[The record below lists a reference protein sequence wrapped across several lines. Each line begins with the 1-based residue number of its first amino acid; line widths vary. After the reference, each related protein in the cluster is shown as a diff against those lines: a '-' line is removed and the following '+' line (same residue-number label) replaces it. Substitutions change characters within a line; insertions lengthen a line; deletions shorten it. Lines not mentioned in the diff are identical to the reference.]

1 MKTSGNPLK
10 RISQALRQR
19 RQQARPKPG
28 RLSQSGTVLT
38 LQGIVRMLA
47 DAVLINLA
55 LAVSL
60 IARLLWIVAVGD
72 PRIVV
77 DQYTI
82 WYYER
87 VYLNNSWVLTLLCLT
102 LFTANGFYTYGRFYR
117 GRYKILVV
125 FQAVS
130 LAYLIFGALTYLA
143 QSVFLGTLGAVLNF
157 PRGALVLSWAL
168 STTLLIA
175 ARAWAS
181 IWKDIIQAESKRPGH
196 LGKESIENVLVIG
209 GAGYIGSVLL
219 PRLLEAGYRVRL
231 LDLLL
236 YGTEPIQ
243 EWLKH
248 PRLEIIRAD
257 FRQIEKVVQAM
268 HEMDAVIHL
277 GGLVGDS
284 ACALNE
290 ELTLDINLM
299 ATRMIAEVAKGS
311 GIGHF
316 IFASTCSVYG
326 ASEQMVDER
335 SELHPVSLYARSKI
349 ASEKVLLKM
358 ADDRFAPVILR
369 FSTIYGMSGRPRFDL
384 VVNLLTAKA
393 VVDQEITI
401 FGGEQWRPF
410 LHVADAAQA
419 ILLALKAPL
428 PLVRNQIFNVGANDQ
443 NYQIRQ
449 VGEIIHQQ
457 VPTAVIVH
465 KDELADPRNYWVNF
479 NKIQRT
485 LGFAPQWTVER
496 GVAEIIAAFREGKI
510 RDYREARYSNVEFLK
525 REGLY
530 LLTNHDAGWASAL
543 LHEESIDVPEAQR
556 A

>member
-1 MKTSGNPLK
+1 MKKHGNRLK
-10 RISQALRQR
+10 KAF
-19 RQQARPKPG
+19 
-28 RLSQSGTVLT
+28 T
-38 LQGIVRMLA
+38 LQGLIRMLA
-47 DAVLINLA
+47 DAILINLA
-55 LAVSL
+55 LLIAL
-60 IARLLWIVAVGD
+60 IARLFWIVAIGD
-72 PRIVV
+72 PRVVV

-82 WYYER
+82 CYYER
-87 VYLNNSWVLTLLCLT
+87 VFLNNSWVLTLLCLI

-117 GRYKILVV
+117 GRYKVLVV
-125 FQAVS
+125 IQAVS

-143 QSVFLGTLGAVLNF
+143 QSIFLGTLGSILNF
-157 PRGALVLSWAL
+157 PRGALVLAWAL
-168 STTLLIA
+168 STAMLVA

-181 IWKDIIQAESKRPGH
+181 IWKNIIKAESKGPRHP
-196 LGKESIENVLVIG
+196 EEERVENVLVIG

-243 EWLKH
+243 EWLNH
-248 PRLEIIRAD
+248 PRLEIVHAD

-290 ELTLDINLM
+290 KLTLDINLM

-358 ADDRFAPVILR
+358 ADDRFAPIILR

-393 VVDQEITI
+393 VVDGEITI
-401 FGGEQWRPF
+401 FGGKQWRPF

-419 ILLALKAPL
+419 ILLALRAPL
-428 PLVRNQIFNVGANDQ
+428 SLVRGQIFNVGSNDQ
-443 NYQIRQ
+443 NYQIER

-457 VPTAVIVH
+457 VPTATLIH
-465 KDELADPRNYWVNF
+465 NNELADPRNYWVSF
-479 NKIQRT
+479 NKIQR
-485 LGFAPQWTVER
+485 LLDFAPTWTVEQ
-496 GVAEIIAAFREGKI
+496 GVAQIIAAFRNGQV
-510 RDYREARYSNVEFLK
+510 RDYRDVRYSNVEFLK

-530 LLTNHDAGWASAL
+530 LLANSEHDWTFSL
-543 LHEESIDVPEAQR
+543 LDEESIDIPETTDK
-556 A
+556 

>member
-1 MKTSGNPLK
+1 MNKYGSWLK
-10 RISQALRQR
+10 KAF
-19 RQQARPKPG
+19 
-28 RLSQSGTVLT
+28 TV
-38 LQGIVRMLA
+38 QGIVRMLA
-47 DAVLINLA
+47 DAILVNVALLIA
-55 LAVSL
+55 L

-72 PRIVV
+72 PSVVV

-87 VYLNNSWVLTLLCLT
+87 VFLNNSWVLTLLCLIV
-102 LFTANGFYTYGRFYR
+102 FTANGFYTYGRFYR
-117 GRYKILVV
+117 GRYKVLVV
-125 FQAVS
+125 IQAVS

-143 QSVFLGTLGAVLNF
+143 QSIFLGTLGSILNF
-157 PRGALVLSWAL
+157 PRGALVLAWAL
-168 STTLLIA
+168 STAMLVM
-175 ARAWAS
+175 ARLWAS
-181 IWKDIIQAESKRPGH
+181 IWKNVIRAESKRPGR
-196 LGKESIENVLVIG
+196 LEEEKIENVLVIG

-219 PRLLEAGYRVRL
+219 PRLLEAGYHVRL

-243 EWLKH
+243 EWINH
-248 PRLEIIRAD
+248 PHLEIIRAD

-358 ADDRFAPVILR
+358 ADERFAPIILR

-393 VVDQEITI
+393 VVDREITI
-401 FGGEQWRPF
+401 FGGKQWRPF

-419 ILLALKAPL
+419 ILLALRSPL
-428 PLVRNQIFNVGANDQ
+428 PLVRGQIFNVGANDQ
-443 NYQIRQ
+443 NYQIQQ

-457 VPTAVIVH
+457 VPTAAIIQ
-465 KDELADPRNYWVNF
+465 KDDLADPRNYWVNF
-479 NKIQRT
+479 NKIERM
-485 LGFAPQWTVER
+485 LGFRPTWTVEQ
-496 GVAEIIAAFREGKI
+496 GVAEIIEAFRSGKV
-510 RDYREARYSNVEFLK
+510 RDYRQARYSNVEFLK

-530 LLTNHDAGWASAL
+530 LLTNSEHDWATAL
-543 LHEESIDVPEAQR
+543 LREESIDIPESHSSK
-556 A
+556 

>member
-1 MKTSGNPLK
+1 MKPFGNWLK
-10 RISQALRQR
+10 KVFTA
-19 RQQARPKPG
+19 
-28 RLSQSGTVLT
+28 QS
-38 LQGIVRMLA
+38 IVRMLA
-47 DAVLINLA
+47 DVILINTA
-55 LAVSL
+55 LLVSL
-60 IARLLWIVAVGD
+60 VARLLWIVAVGD
-72 PRIVV
+72 PRVVV

-87 VYLNNSWVLTLLCLT
+87 VFLNNSWVLTLICLIV
-102 LFTANGFYTYGRFYR
+102 FTANGFYTYGRFYR
-117 GRYKILVV
+117 GRYKVLIVI
-125 FQAVS
+125 QAVS

-143 QSVFLGTLGAVLNF
+143 QSVFLGTLGSVLNF

-168 STTLLIA
+168 STVMLVA

-181 IWKDIIQAESKRPGH
+181 IWKNVVKAESKRPGR
-196 LGKESIENVLVIG
+196 LGEENVENVLVIG

-219 PRLLEAGYRVRL
+219 PYLLEAGYNVRL

-236 YGTEPIQ
+236 YGTEPIR
-243 EWLKH
+243 EWLNH
-248 PRLEIIRAD
+248 PRLEIVRAD

-268 HEMDAVIHL
+268 REMDAVIHL

-326 ASEQMVDER
+326 ANEQMVDER

-358 ADDRFAPVILR
+358 ADDRFAPVVLR

-401 FGGEQWRPF
+401 FGGKQWRPF

-419 ILLALKAPL
+419 ILLALRAPL
-428 PLVRNQIFNVGANDQ
+428 SLIRNQIFNVGANDQ
-443 NYQIRQ
+443 NYQIQQ

-457 VPTAVIVH
+457 VPTATIIH

-479 NKIQRT
+479 NKIQRM
-485 LGFAPQWTVER
+485 LGFAPQWTVEQ
-496 GVAEIIAAFREGKI
+496 GVAQIIEAFRSGKI
-510 RDYREARYSNVEFLK
+510 HDYRDARYSNVEFLK

-530 LLTNHDAGWASAL
+530 LLTNSSHDWASAL
-543 LHEESIDVPEAQR
+543 LREESIDVPESQQ
-556 A
+556 

>member
-1 MKTSGNPLK
+1 MKPFRNW
-10 RISQALRQR
+10 LRKVFT
-19 RQQARPKPG
+19 A
-28 RLSQSGTVLT
+28 QS
-38 LQGIVRMLA
+38 IVRMLA
-47 DAVLINLA
+47 DAILINIA
-55 LAVSL
+55 LLVSL
-60 IARLLWIVAVGD
+60 VARLLWIVAVGD
-72 PRIVV
+72 PGVVV

-87 VYLNNSWVLTLLCLT
+87 VFLNNSWVLTLLCLIV
-102 LFTANGFYTYGRFYR
+102 FTANGFYTYGRFYR
-117 GRYKILVV
+117 GRYKVLVV
-125 FQAVS
+125 IQAVS
-130 LAYLIFGALTYLA
+130 LAYLVFGALTYLA
-143 QSVFLGTLGAVLNF
+143 QSVFLGTLSSMLNF

-168 STTLLIA
+168 STAALVA

-181 IWKDIIQAESKRPGH
+181 IWKNIVKAESKRPGR
-196 LGKESIENVLVIG
+196 LEEERIENVLVIG

-219 PRLLEAGYRVRL
+219 PRLLEAGYHVRL

-243 EWLKH
+243 EWLNH
-248 PRLEIIRAD
+248 PRLEIVRAD

-268 HEMDAVIHL
+268 REIDAVVHL

-290 ELTLDINLM
+290 DLTLDINLM

-316 IFASTCSVYG
+316 VFASTCSVYG
-326 ASEQMVDER
+326 ANEQMVDER

-358 ADDRFAPVILR
+358 ADDRFAPVVLR

-401 FGGEQWRPF
+401 FGGRQWRPF

-419 ILLALKAPL
+419 ILLALRAPL

-443 NYQIRQ
+443 NYQIQ
-449 VGEIIHQQ
+449 QIGEIIHRQA
-457 VPTAVIVH
+457 PTATIVH
-465 KDELADPRNYWVNF
+465 RDELADPRNYWVNF
-479 NKIQRT
+479 NKIQRM
-485 LGFAPQWTVER
+485 LSFVPQWTVEQ
-496 GVAEIIAAFREGKI
+496 GVVQIIEAFRSGKI
-510 RDYREARYSNVEFLK
+510 RDYRDPRYSNVEFLK
-525 REGLY
+525 REGIY
-530 LLTNHDAGWASAL
+530 LLTNSSHDWASAL
-543 LHEESIDVPEAQR
+543 LREESIDVPEV
-556 A
+556 